1 MNPNTYL
8 ISKTM
13 HWNFWLDKRM
23 VRFFFNTF
31 KSYNL
36 KRFDNFKQRYV
47 LILDMLFLELVILK
61 YLVKTTQKY
70 VTYKPTHFQN
80 LIRFFNS

>member
-13 HWNFWLDKRM
+13 HWNSWLDKYM
-23 VRFFFNTF
+23 VSYFFNTF
-31 KSYNL
+31 KSYKL

-61 YLVKTTQKY
+61 YLVKRPK
-70 VTYKPTHFQN
+70 N
-80 LIRFFNS
+80 ML